1 MAVKKRKRYSD
12 EQRTQILAAA
22 DREGL
27 TANQVKKRFGVTP
40 VTYYS
45 WRKKSGAPGRK
56 RGRRPAAA
64 SGGVSSNGDLAST
77 VRSAVAQKVRSLL
90 PDIVRGEVNQYLD
103 SLLGPG
109 GAGGRRRGR
118 PPGRRR
124 RRARKA
130 K

>member
-1 MAVKKRKRYSD
+1 MAAKKRKRYSD

-45 WRKKSGAPGRK
+45 WRKKSGSPGR
-56 RGRRPAAA
+56 RGRRPKSA
-64 SGGVSSNGDLAST
+64 SGAVSSNGDLANT

-103 SLLGPG
+103 TLLGQG
-109 GAGGRRRGR
+109 GKRRGR

>member
-1 MAVKKRKRYSD
+1 MAAKKRKRYSD

-45 WRKKSGAPGRK
+45 WRKKSGSPGR
-56 RGRRPAAA
+56 RGRRPASPSA
-64 SGGVSSNGDLAST
+64 GVSSNGDLANT

-103 SLLGPG
+103 ALLGG
-109 GAGGRRRGR
+109 KVGKRRGR

-124 RRARKA
+124 RRRARKA